1 MLEGMVTKQSH
12 AIVVGG
18 SIAGLLAARVLSR
31 WFDRVTVLD
40 RDELPLE
47 PTHRK
52 GVPQSRHAHGLL
64 ARGHQVIEELV
75 PGFWK
80 ELTGEGAVTYDP
92 HNDLVMYNEG
102 NLLKRA
108 PSTMTGVLA
117 SRPLIESV
125 LRRKVIESPTIALRP
140 GTTVTELLVDEG
152 RLTGVRT
159 EDGDLAADL
168 VVDASGR
175 SNRGPAWLRKLGY
188 SPAPED
194 EVNAGLVYASRE
206 YRREPGA
213 QDFVGVL
220 SGHHPDNPFG
230 CGSGANEGDRWLV
243 TLVGL
248 SDIPP
253 PTEPGAFED
262 YSARLDGPELYRLIT
277 KAEPLTEPV
286 RYRIGAS
293 VRRRYEDCG
302 QLPEGFLAIGDALC
316 CFNPVYGQGM
326 TLAALS
332 ARVLA
337 DCLEDGD
344 EDLTRRYFR
353 SVAKVVEPAWAL
365 SVGGD
370 LRFPHVKGPRSAKMR
385 FLNGYLSRLH
395 RAAAVDSTV
404 AGRFLEV
411 ANGLA
416 GPEILLA
423 PRLVWRILRRS

>member
-1 MLEGMVTKQSH
+1 MVSKQSH

-47 PTHRK
+47 STHRK

-64 ARGHQVIEELV
+64 ARGHQVIEDLV
-75 PGFWK
+75 PGFWN
-80 ELTGEGAVTYDP
+80 ELLGAGAVTNDP
-92 HNDLVMYNEG
+92 HNDLLMYNEG
-102 NLLKRA
+102 NLVKRA

-125 LRRKVIESPTIALRP
+125 LRRKVIEFPNIELRP
-140 GTTVTELLVDEG
+140 GTPVTGLLVDEG

-159 EDGDLAADL
+159 EDGELPADL

-175 SNRGPAWLRKLGY
+175 SNRGPAWLKELGY

-206 YRREPGA
+206 YRREPRA
-213 QDFVGVL
+213 QDFKGIL

-248 SDIPP
+248 SDTPP
-253 PTEPGAFED
+253 PVEPGAFED
-262 YSARLDGPELYRLIT
+262 YSARLDGPELHRLIT

-286 RYRIGAS
+286 RYRIGPS
-293 VRRRYEDCG
+293 VRRRYEKCDR
-302 QLPEGFLAIGDALC
+302 LPEGFLAIGDALC

-332 ARVLA
+332 AQVLA
-337 DCLEDGD
+337 DCLEQGD

-353 SVAKVVEPAWAL
+353 GVAKVVEPAWAL

-370 LRFPHVKGPRSAKMR
+370 LRFPHVQGPRSAKTR
-385 FLNGYLSRLH
+385 FLNAYLSRLH
-395 RAAAVDSTV
+395 RAAAVDTV
-404 AGRFLEV
+404 VGRRFVEV
-411 ANGLA
+411 ANGLT
-416 GPEILLA
+416 GPETLLA
-423 PRLVWRILRRS
+423 PSMIWRILRNS